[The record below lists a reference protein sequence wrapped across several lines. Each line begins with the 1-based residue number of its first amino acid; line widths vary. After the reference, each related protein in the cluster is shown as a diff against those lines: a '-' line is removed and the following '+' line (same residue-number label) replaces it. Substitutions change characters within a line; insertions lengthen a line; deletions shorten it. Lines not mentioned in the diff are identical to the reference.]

1 MSQKAILAAACALAL
16 ATSYAADS
24 AASFV
29 FVNPDTS
36 SFWRTARSR
45 SVTVPVDFPEGATTA
60 TLSVTGVGYSAS
72 YVIVA
77 PGPYTFQLPEAP
89 TPAEENTYSLA
100 LSFDR
105 GEGKTARLSLIAGL
119 ENGGAGSTRCV
130 SQANRCWGKSKSQQ
144 MTLPVPFGTTSLVV
158 NGDTVDTGLDGAQG
172 FVTISALPVS
182 LSLVTP
188 DASYCADITKLP
200 GLMILVL

>member
-1 MSQKAILAAACALAL
+1 MKCIMLGACVVLSAAV
-16 ATSYAADS
+16 YAAES

-60 TLSVTGVGYSAS
+60 TLSVTGVGYSAN
-72 YVIVA
+72 YVISA
-77 PGPYTFQLPEAP
+77 PGPYTFQLPEAS

-105 GEGKTARLSLIAGL
+105 GEGRTARLSLIAGL
-119 ENGGAGSTRCV
+119 ESGGAGSTRCV
-130 SQANRCWGKSKSQQ
+130 SQENRNWGKSKSQQ

-158 NGDTVDTGLDGAQG
+158 NGDAVDTGLGGAQG
-172 FVTISALPVS
+172 FFTLSGLPASMSLTVS
-182 LSLVTP
+182 GTT
-188 DASYCADITKLP
+188 YHADIVNMP
-200 GLMILVL
+200 GFLMLFR

>member
-1 MSQKAILAAACALAL
+1 MKRIMLGACVVLSAAA
-16 ATSYAADS
+16 YAAES

-60 TLSVTGVGYSAS
+60 TLAVTGVGYSAS
-72 YVIVA
+72 YEIAA
-77 PGPYTFQLPEAP
+77 PGPYTFQLPEAA

-105 GEGKTARLSLIAGL
+105 GESKTARLSLISGM

-130 SQANRCWGKSKSQQ
+130 SQAGRSWGVSKSQQ

-158 NGDTVDTGLDGAQG
+158 NGDAVDTGLDGAQG
-172 FVTISALPVS
+172 FFTLSGLPASMSLTVS
-182 LSLVTP
+182 GTT
-188 DASYCADITKLP
+188 YYADIVGMP
-200 GLMILVL
+200 GFLLLFR

>member
-1 MSQKAILAAACALAL
+1 MKCIILGACVVLSAAA
-16 ATSYAADS
+16 YAAES

-29 FVNPDTS
+29 FVNSDTS

-60 TLSVTGVGYSAS
+60 TLSVTGVGYSAG
-72 YVIVA
+72 YVIAA
-77 PGPYTFQLPEAP
+77 PGPYTFQLPEAA
-89 TPAEENTYSLA
+89 TPAEENTYTLA

-130 SQANRCWGKSKSQQ
+130 SQASRNWGKSKNTR

-158 NGDTVDTGLDGAQG
+158 NGDNVDTGLEGAQG
-172 FVTISALPVS
+172 FFTLSGLPASMSLTVS
-182 LSLVTP
+182 GTT
-188 DASYCADITKLP
+188 YYADIVAMP
-200 GLMILVL
+200 GFLLLFR

>member
-1 MSQKAILAAACALAL
+1 MKCIMLGACVVLSAAV
-16 ATSYAADS
+16 YAAES

-60 TLSVTGVGYSAS
+60 TLSVTGVGYSAN
-72 YVIVA
+72 YVISA
-77 PGPYTFQLPEAP
+77 PGPYTFQLPEAT
-89 TPAEENTYSLA
+89 TPGMENTYSLA

-105 GEGKTARLSLIAGL
+105 GEGKTARLSLISGL
-119 ENGGAGSTRCV
+119 ENGCAGSTRCV
-130 SQANRCWGKSKSQQ
+130 SQENHNWGKSKSQQ

-158 NGDTVDTGLDGAQG
+158 NGGTVDTGLDGAQG
-172 FVTISALPVS
+172 FFTLSGLPAS
-182 LSLVTP
+182 LSLTVSGTT
-188 DASYCADITKLP
+188 YNADIVNMP
-200 GLMILVL
+200 GFLLLFR

>member
-1 MSQKAILAAACALAL
+1 MKCIMLGACVVLSAAV
-16 ATSYAADS
+16 YAAES

-72 YVIVA
+72 YEIAA
-77 PGPYTFQLPEAP
+77 PGPYTFQLPEAA

-100 LSFDR
+100 LFFDR
-105 GEGKTARLSLIAGL
+105 GAGKTARLSLIAGL

-130 SQANRCWGKSKSQQ
+130 SQAGRSWGVSKSQQ

-158 NGDTVDTGLDGAQG
+158 NGDAVDTGLDGAQG
-172 FVTISALPVS
+172 FFTLSGLPASMSLTVS
-182 LSLVTP
+182 GTT
-188 DASYCADITKLP
+188 YYADIVGMP
-200 GLMILVL
+200 GFLLLFR

>member
-1 MSQKAILAAACALAL
+1 MKCIMLGACMVLSAAA
-16 ATSYAADS
+16 YAAES

-29 FVNPDTS
+29 FVNPETS

-60 TLSVTGVGYSAS
+60 TLSVTGVGYSAN
-72 YVIVA
+72 YVIAA
-77 PGPYTFQLPEAP
+77 PGPYTFQLPEAS

-100 LSFDR
+100 LSFDH

-130 SQANRCWGKSKSQQ
+130 SQENRSWATSKSQQ

-172 FVTISALPVS
+172 FFTLSGLPTS
-182 LSLVTP
+182 LSLTVSGTT
-188 DASYCADITKLP
+188 YYADIVGLP
-200 GLMILVL
+200 GLLLLFR